1 MQVPLSIVAPAAA
14 ASLAYLDARTSFS
27 YDWNVIKNFLRAR
40 VLIKIRE
47 HQGRVNSFYTLEAHA
62 QSRYKDRTFI
72 VYEGKEWSFKQT
84 YETVLR
90 YGAWLKTKHS
100 VKPREIVA
108 IDFTNSPAFVFIWF
122 GLWSI
127 GAQPA
132 FINYS
137 LTGKALLH
145 CVKTSTA
152 RLLLVDEKLSTLTQE
167 VLDAVS
173 SADFRG
179 QGQGGVEIVT
189 FTADVE
195 SEAMSTPGF
204 RAPDSDRG
212 GRLLSDIG
220 ILIFTSGTTGLP
232 KAAVVSWNKC
242 NLGSNFA
249 YTWMGLKRDDRFY
262 TCMPLYHSSAALL
275 GLLPILEGGASIIIG
290 HKFSTKT
297 FWKEVRE
304 SNATVIQYVG
314 ETCRYLL
321 AAPPQLD
328 PETGE
333 NIDRKHKV
341 RIAFGNGLRPD
352 VWDRFKERFG
362 IGTIAEFYAST
373 EGVSGTWNFSSNDFS
388 SGAVGRNGMI
398 VQAILGGIL
407 TTIVEVDWSTEEPLR
422 DPKTGLCKPVE
433 RGQPGE
439 LLYKLDEKNIQRS
452 FQGYFNNK
460 NATEA
465 KVMRNV
471 LRKGDAYFRT
481 GDVILADKEGRWYFN
496 DRIGDTFRW
505 KSENVSTS
513 VSTFL
518 FSLSQPTQRNILL
531 NPTKEVSQVLGL
543 HPSIIEANV
552 YGITIPHHD
561 GRAGCAAII
570 LCHPPTPSLLASI
583 ADYALANLPRFAVP
597 LFLRVATKDTM
608 QLTGT
613 NKQQKAILREQG
625 VDPGKCDEKVFWL
638 KEVGEG
644 RMKKTTYIPFERK
657 DWEEMK
663 GGRVRL

>member
-14 ASLAYLDARTSFS
+14 ASLAYLNARMSLS
-27 YDWNVIKNFLRAR
+27 YDWNVVRNFFRAHL
-40 VLIKIRE
+40 LIRIRDRR
-47 HQGRVNSFYTLEAHA
+47 GRVNGFYTLEAHA
-62 QSRYKDRTFI
+62 QSRYKDRAFV

-84 YETVLR
+84 YETVLK
-90 YGAWLKTKHS
+90 YGAWLKAKHG

-108 IDFTNSPAFVFIWF
+108 INFANSPTFVFMWL

-132 FINYS
+132 FINYN

-145 CVKTSTA
+145 CVRTSTA
-152 RLLLVDEKLSTLTQE
+152 RLLLVDDGLDTLTQE
-167 VLDAVS
+167 VLDVAS
-173 SADFRG
+173 AADFRG
-179 QGQGGVEIVT
+179 QGQGGIEIVT
-189 FTADVE
+189 FTPDVE
-195 SEAMSTPGF
+195 SEVLNTPGF

-232 KAAVVSWNKC
+232 KAAIVSWNKC

-249 YTWMGLKRDDRFY
+249 FSWMGLKTNDRLY

-275 GLLPILEGGASIIIG
+275 GLLTVLEAGASIAIG
-290 HKFSTKT
+290 HRFSTKT

-333 NIDRKHKV
+333 NIDKKHRV

-362 IGTIAEFYAST
+362 IRTIAEFYAST
-373 EGVSGTWNFSSNDFS
+373 EGTSGTWNYSSNDFS
-388 SGAVGRNGMI
+388 SGAIGRNGMI
-398 VQAILGGIL
+398 VQAILL
-407 TTIVEVDWSTEEPLR
+407 TRMLAIVAVDWSTEQPLR
-422 DPKTGLCKPVE
+422 DPKTGLCKRVE
-433 RGQPGE
+433 WDQPGE
-439 LLYKLDEKNIQRS
+439 LMYRLDEKNIKRS
-452 FQGYFNNK
+452 FQGYLNNDD
-460 NATEA
+460 ATEG
-465 KVMRNV
+465 KIMRNV
-471 LRKGDAYFRT
+471 FRKGDAYFRT
-481 GDVILADKEGRWYFN
+481 GDVVRLDKEGRLYFN

-513 VSTFL
+513 
-518 FSLSQPTQRNILL
+518 
-531 NPTKEVSQVLGL
+531 EVSQALGL

-552 YGITIPHHD
+552 YGITIPQHD

-570 LCHPPTPSLLASI
+570 LSQPPTPSLLASI
-583 ADYALANLPRFAVP
+583 ADYAFANLPRFAVP
-597 LFLRVATKDTM
+597 LFLRVATEGTM
-608 QLTGT
+608 PLTGT
-613 NKQQKAILREQG
+613 NKQQKAALREQG
-625 VDPGKCDEKVFWL
+625 VDPAKCTEKVFWL
-638 KEVGEG
+638 KEGGEG
-644 RMKKTTYIPFERK
+644 KVKTMTYIPFDRR